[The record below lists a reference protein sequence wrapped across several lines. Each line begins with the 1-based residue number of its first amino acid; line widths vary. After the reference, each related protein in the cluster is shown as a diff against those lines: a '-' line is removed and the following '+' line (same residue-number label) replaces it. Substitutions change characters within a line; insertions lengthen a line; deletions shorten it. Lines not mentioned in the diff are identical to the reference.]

1 MNPIP
6 AFEEGYLPKGI
17 HECSGSEF
25 ISRFCNINDYRKEFE
40 NSIINIFDFAKER
53 NAKFIFIGG
62 SFVSEKK
69 KPSDFDIVIVF
80 SKAEH
85 IPRKTER
92 LLIDGNKTDIMFC
105 SEDKPEIVH
114 SFIRLFSS
122 DMYDR
127 ELGLIQVNINTN
139 QSKWEVQQYH
149 DYDETFEI
157 VKRAYTHRQIIDLNE
172 PQGILV
178 TIHGLLSN
186 ASWNSDIAPIASS
199 QGWIVAPF
207 YYGFE
212 TPDIL
217 IRENKRKEVI
227 EKFREWISNI
237 QQTYNGRISIIAHS
251 FGTYIVTSYINGFDD
266 IAPVIFN
273 SIILTGSIVNKD
285 FDWESCRGNKVSRV
299 RNEIAPND
307 QWVKWMPDSNWI
319 PKDPL
324 FGKSG
329 TEGFSFKSEI
339 LTQATSTIFD
349 HNNVIKKDVI
359 SQIWMPYLNANKNAY
374 IKEEQRYFKK
384 KNFK

>member
-1 MNPIP
+1 MNLIP
-6 AFEEGYLPKGI
+6 PFEQGYLPKGI
-17 HECSGSEF
+17 HECTGSEF

-62 SFVSEKK
+62 SFISDKE

-139 QSKWEVQQYH
+139 QSKWEVQQYD

-186 ASWNSDIAPIASS
+186 ASWNSDIVPIASS

-217 IRENKRKEVI
+217 IRENKRKEII
-227 EKFREWISNI
+227 EKFREWILNI
-237 QQTYNGRISIIAHS
+237 KQTYNGRISIIAHS
-251 FGTYIVTSYINGFDD
+251 FGTYIVASYINGFDD
-266 IAPVIFN
+266 IAPVTFN
-273 SIILTGSIVNKD
+273 SIILTGSMINKD

-307 QWVKWMPDSNWI
+307 QWVKWMPESNWML
-319 PKDPL
+319 KDAL
-324 FGKSG
+324 FGRSG
-329 TEGFSFKSEI
+329 TEGFSLESEI

-374 IKEEQRYFKK
+374 IKEEQRYFRQKK
-384 KNFK
+384 F